1 MTHMEPISDMQSD
14 FLDMVEG
21 VPRWKQDAE
30 RLGIE
35 TSYIF
40 DMSDSYWEASIEL
53 FGEVETQC
61 GETEREA
68 VISLMFKLKLD

>member
-1 MTHMEPISDMQSD
+1 MNEIND
-14 FLDMVEG
+14 FLDVADEA
-21 VPRWKQDAE
+21 PRWKKDAK

-35 TSYIF
+35 TFYVF

-68 VISLMFKLKLD
+68 VNSLMFKLKLD

>member
-1 MTHMEPISDMQSD
+1 MNDVND
-14 FLDMVEG
+14 FLDVAESA
-21 VPRWKQDAE
+21 PRWKQDAK

-35 TSYIF
+35 TFYVF
-40 DMSDSYWEASIEL
+40 DMSDSYWEASIEI
-53 FGEVETQC
+53 FGDVETQC

>member
-1 MTHMEPISDMQSD
+1 MNDVND
-14 FLDMVEG
+14 FLDVAESA
-21 VPRWKQDAE
+21 PRWKQDAK

-35 TSYIF
+35 TFYVF

-53 FGEVETQC
+53 FGEVKTQC

-68 VISLMFKLKLD
+68 VSSLIFKLKLD

>member
-1 MTHMEPISDMQSD
+1 MNKIND
-14 FLDMVEG
+14 FLDVADE
-21 VPRWKQDAE
+21 VPRWKKDAK

-35 TSYIF
+35 TFYVF

-53 FGEVETQC
+53 FGVVETQC

-68 VISLMFKLKLD
+68 VNSLMFKLKLD